1 MTQLQS
7 FLTHGYKFAF
17 GIGSPAAL
25 SKPLDGRMPKYIA
38 FTSPSSFNIRFKVL
52 VGSERRF
59 THKLLVVFH
68 FGEVVLLAEF
78 SIFGIAD

>member
-7 FLTHGYKFAF
+7 LLTHWNELTF
-17 GIGSPAAL
+17 GVGSSAAL

>member
-7 FLTHGYKFAF
+7 LFTHWNELTF
-17 GIGSPAAL
+17 GVGSSAAL
-25 SKPLDGRMPKYIA
+25 SKPLDGRMPKHIALTASRPFYI
-38 FTSPSSFNIRFKVL
+38 RLKVL
-52 VGSERRF
+52 VGSERSF

>member
-17 GIGSPAAL
+17 GIGSPAAF

-38 FTSPSSFNIRFKVL
+38 FTAPSSFNIRLKIL
-52 VGSERRF
+52 VGSERSF
-59 THKLLVVFH
+59 TRKLLVVLH
-68 FGEVVLLAEF
+68 LSEVVLLAEF
-78 SIFGIAD
+78 GIFGIAD

>member
-25 SKPLDGRMPKYIA
+25 SKPLDGRMPKHIALTASRPFYIRLK
-38 FTSPSSFNIRFKVL
+38 IL
-52 VGSERRF
+52 VGSERSF
-59 THKLLVVFH
+59 TRKLLVVLH
-68 FGEVVLLAEF
+68 LSEVVLLAEF